1 MIRNAKAVGSHSING
16 ETINNDTAGMRRIR
30 NRLLDVLVVSLSAIE
45 NICLEMISLHPRY
58 YPPLEL
64 PFVPTT
70 SIESASKHSTDEQS
84 VPAQG
89 RHLSSTTLAKSLENQ
104 PEMYG

>member
-30 NRLLDVLVVSLSAIE
+30 NRLRDVLVVSLSAIE
-45 NICLEMISLHPRY
+45 NIYLEMISLHPRY

-70 SIESASKHSTDEQS
+70 SIESDSKHSTDGQS

-89 RHLSSTTLAKSLENQ
+89 RHLSNTTLAKSLENQ
-104 PEMYG
+104 PKMYG